1 MQFNMHE
8 SKSWLS
14 VLTEKVLARKKVI
27 IARTGK
33 LFLKLIYYKIHTSPI
48 LPSGY
53 ESGIKVADKFGQTPV
68 ELIWAFE
75 GVE

>member
-8 SKSWLS
+8 SISWLS

-33 LFLKLIYYKIHTSPI
+33 PFLRLIYYKHHTSPRF
-48 LPSGY
+48 PGGY
-53 ESGIKVADKFGQTPV
+53 ESEIEVADKFDQTPV
-68 ELIWAFE
+68 
-75 GVE
+75 

>member
-33 LFLKLIYYKIHTSPI
+33 PFLRLIYYKHHTSPR
-48 LPSGY
+48 LPG
-53 ESGIKVADKFGQTPV
+53 
-68 ELIWAFE
+68 
-75 GVE
+75 GV

>member
-14 VLTEKVLARKKVI
+14 VLKEKVLARKKKI

-33 LFLKLIYYKIHTSPI
+33 PLLKLIYYKIHTSQI
-48 LPSGY
+48 LPGGY
-53 ESGIKVADKFGQTPV
+53 ESEIEVADKFDQTPV
-68 ELIWAFE
+68 
-75 GVE
+75 